1 MQCGDKLQ
9 CDVVQG
15 GVCQALAGSWEL
27 DVSDN
32 GLRTWNL
39 SKTWSTCYSTR
50 CKASM
55 KRRKGREF
63 TEEKLSGIDK
73 GRDKALYSL
82 VGDKDKAKDYKP
94 LFEGLYTY
102 RRVSHNQ

>member
-1 MQCGDKLQ
+1 
-9 CDVVQG
+9 
-15 GVCQALAGSWEL
+15 
-27 DVSDN
+27 
-32 GLRTWNL
+32 
-39 SKTWSTCYSTR
+39 
-50 CKASM
+50 M

-63 TEEKLSGIDK
+63 TEEKLRGIDK

-102 RRVSHNQ
+102 RRVSYNQ

>member
-1 MQCGDKLQ
+1 MSCWYCRDCSCCWYCWCYWRYNYWLYL
-9 CDVVQG
+9 
-15 GVCQALAGSWEL
+15 CQDLPGSWEL

-39 SKTWSTCYSTR
+39 NKTWSTCYSTR

-63 TEEKLSGIDK
+63 TEEKLRGIDK
-73 GRDKALYSL
+73 GRDRALYSL
-82 VGDKDKAKDYKP
+82 VGDKAKAK
-94 LFEGLYTY
+94 
-102 RRVSHNQ
+102 